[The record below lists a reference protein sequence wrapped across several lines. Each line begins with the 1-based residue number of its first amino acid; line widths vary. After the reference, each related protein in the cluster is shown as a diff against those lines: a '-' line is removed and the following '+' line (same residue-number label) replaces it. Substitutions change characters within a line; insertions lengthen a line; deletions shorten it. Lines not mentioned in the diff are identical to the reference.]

1 MCKFLRN
8 AVFSCQHIRWLL
20 VEFYR
25 LIQKSAKR
33 VMYLLS
39 KAFMLEISGFH
50 YKLLGGEPLMVSAEC
65 HKGSFC
71 VYTPKFCQ
79 EGYCSGCEIYLKKSL
94 PIQKADRRLGEM
106 LQEIL
111 SSRS

>member
-1 MCKFLRN
+1 MCRFLRN
-8 AVFSCQHIRWLL
+8 AVFSCHDTRWLP

-39 KAFMLEISGFH
+39 KAFMLEISGFQ
-50 YKLLGGEPLMVSAEC
+50 YIQMGGEPLMVRTEC

-71 VYTPKFCQ
+71 VFTPKFCQ